1 MIVIREKEVK
11 KTNRGNTYISWK
23 ETTIIFQE
31 TEEDWIAKIHRA
43 CKKTIGPDGAI
54 IQEKEE
60 IISKELNP
68 KNEYVKNNVAETNE
82 GKTIPYFHLN
92 NEVKI

>member
-1 MIVIREKEVK
+1 MIVRREKEVK

-43 CKKTIGPDGAI
+43 YKKTIGPDGEVL
-54 IQEKEE
+54 QEKVE

-68 KNEYVKNNVAETNE
+68 KNEYVKNNVAETNK
-82 GKTIPYFHLN
+82 GKTIPF
-92 NEVKI
+92 K